1 MNIPV
6 RTASG
11 KVIVRPDTTW
21 KRDDDSCW
29 MPDFVGSVSWTPVVF
44 AQISRLGK
52 SVSAKFAGRYYDAVG
67 FGFFLYP
74 DDLIDGSAEGFACAS
89 CLDHT
94 TFLSYPEVFGKDF
107 TGDFR
112 IIRDGDEIFRAP
124 APSEDFISKAVEDVT
139 SRCLVRRGDLL
150 AIELQERSHL
160 CSRPC
165 SPVSLKT
172 FADQTLIVDI
182 RVIL

>member
-11 KVIVRPDTTW
+11 KVVVRPDTTW

-29 MPDFVGSVSWTPVVF
+29 MPDFVKEVTWAPVVF
-44 AQISRLGK
+44 ADISRLGK
-52 SVSAKFAGRYYDAVG
+52 SVAAKFADRYYDAVG

-74 DDLIDGSAEGFACAS
+74 ENLVDGTPEGFACAS

-94 TFLSYPEVFGKDF
+94 TFLSFPTVFGKDF
-107 TGDFR
+107 SEDFR
-112 IIRDGDEIFRAP
+112 ILRDGVEIFKAP
-124 APSEDFISKAVEDVT
+124 APSEDFIRQAVEDVT
-139 SRCLVRRGDLL
+139 ARCLIRRGDLL

-165 SPVSLKT
+165 STVNIKALAGRT
-172 FADQTLIVDI
+172 VLNDI
-182 RVIL
+182 RIIL

>member
-11 KVIVRPDTTW
+11 RVIVRPDTTW
-21 KRDDDSCW
+21 KRDDDACY
-29 MPDFVGSVSWTPVVF
+29 MPDFVTRVTWAPVIF
-44 AQISRLGK
+44 ADISRLGK
-52 SVSAKFAGRYYDAVG
+52 SVSAKFADRYFDAIG

-74 DDLIDGSAEGFACAS
+74 EDLIDGSAEGFACAS

-94 TFLSYPEVFGKDF
+94 TFLSYPAVFGKDF
-107 TGDFR
+107 QEDFR
-112 IIRDGDEIFRAP
+112 ILKDGVEIFRTSVP
-124 APSEDFISKAVEDVT
+124 DPGFIHKAVEDVT
-139 SRCLVRRGDLL
+139 SRCLIRRGDLL

-165 SPVSLKT
+165 GPVSLKA
-172 FADQTLIVDI
+172 FADQTLINDI

>member
-6 RTASG
+6 RTAGG

-29 MPDFVGSVSWTPVVF
+29 MPDFVGSVTWAPVVF
-44 AQISRLGK
+44 ANISRLGK
-52 SVSAKFAGRYYDAVG
+52 SVSAKFADRYYDAIG

-74 DDLIDGSAEGFACAS
+74 EDLIDGTPEGFACAS

-94 TFLSYPEVFGKDF
+94 TFLSYPSVFAKDCAE
-107 TGDFR
+107 DFR
-112 IIRDGDEIFRAP
+112 VLKDEVEIFRSP
-124 APSEDFISKAVEDVT
+124 VPSGEFICKAIEDVT
-139 SRCLVRRGDLL
+139 ARCLIRRGDLL

-165 SPVSLKT
+165 NPVSLK
-172 FADQTLIVDI
+172 AVVGQTVLNDI
-182 RVIL
+182 RIIL